1 MKQNKNCSRK
11 KQNII
16 MIDER
21 ITISNALIDK
31 FKIYAKD
38 WKFLSFT
45 TVSEAIAI
53 DKTYYSSNMLFLLNT
68 GGIDFS
74 EKKIESHIIN
84 IRKVF
89 LNVPIILLADNED
102 LLEINLFSYFELN
115 GFITTNY
122 STRLLISSI
131 QVVIF
136 GGTCIPKALISNHP
150 SDIKNKS
157 KNKNRIEKLT
167 KRQKDVALLLQHGL
181 SNKVI
186 ASELKIS
193 ENTVKKHMSN
203 IMEKLEASNRNQAI
217 IYLLS
222 I

>member
-1 MKQNKNCSRK
+1 MGIKMKGNKDCSRK

-16 MIDER
+16 MIDGR
-21 ITISNALIDK
+21 IAISNALIDK

-53 DKTYYSSNMLFLLNT
+53 NKTYYPSNILFLLNI
-68 GGIDFS
+68 GGIDFR
-74 EKKIESHIIN
+74 EKKIESYIVN
-84 IRKVF
+84 IRKAF

-122 STRLLISSI
+122 STQLLISSM

-150 SDIKNKS
+150 SDIKNK
-157 KNKNRIEKLT
+157 NKIEKLT
-167 KRQKDVALLLQHGL
+167 KRERDVALLLQGGL

-186 ASELKIS
+186 ASKLKIS

-203 IMEKLEASNRNQAI
+203 IMEKLEVNSRTQAI

>member
-1 MKQNKNCSRK
+1 MKQNKNYSRK
-11 KQNII
+11 KQNTIII
-16 MIDER
+16 MIDGR

-53 DKTYYSSNMLFLLNT
+53 DKTYCSSNMLFLLNT

-131 QVVIF
+131 QVVIW
-136 GGTCIPKALISNHP
+136 GGTCIPKALISNYP
-150 SDIKNKS
+150 SDIKNK
-157 KNKNRIEKLT
+157 NRIKNLT